1 MGGAMLPDIA
11 VLMPVYNPTPDEI
24 ARTLKSLRDQDE
36 PFHLFLVDD
45 GSPKKPDYSRLLQ
58 GMEHTLI
65 ELPVNQG
72 ITGALNAGLLAL
84 LEQPFSYIARIDC
97 GDIALPERFGRQK
110 RFMEAHPEL
119 AIIATDCQVINPH
132 LNGSFTGRGDGSPK
146 AIAREI
152 QYNSPL
158 PHPTMMIR
166 PDLFRQIGLYSN
178 AFDAAED
185 YELVRRAHSAGLALS
200 ILPEVLLLK
209 IEDSNS
215 ISQRKRKR
223 QLLSRL
229 QIQWKY
235 RDLGNIHSIAGM
247 IRTMLQL
254 VLPQKFL
261 YRIKL
266 LRGNFTG
273 RPRPA

>member
-1 MGGAMLPDIA
+1 MLPEIA

-24 ARTLKSLRDQDE
+24 QRTLKSLRDQDE
-36 PFHLFLVDD
+36 AFHLFLVDD
-45 GSPKKPDYSRLLQ
+45 GSPRKPDYAHLLD
-58 GMEHTLI
+58 GIEHTLI

-72 ITGALNAGLLAL
+72 ITGALNAGLAAL
-84 LEQPFSYIARIDC
+84 LRQPFNYIARIDC
-97 GDIALPERFGRQK
+97 GDMAMPERFGRQR

-119 AIIATDCQVINPH
+119 AIIGTDFQMINPH
-132 LNGSFTGRGDGSPK
+132 LNGSFTGRGDGSPE
-146 AIAREI
+146 AIARQI

-166 PDLFRQIGLYSN
+166 PDVFRQIGLYSN
-178 AFDAAED
+178 VYDAAED
-185 YELVRRAHSAGLALS
+185 YELVRRAHRAGLQLS

-235 RDLGNIHSIAGM
+235 RNLGNLHSIAGM
-247 IRTMLQL
+247 IRTMLQI
-254 VLPQKFL
+254 VLPQRLL

-266 LRGNFTG
+266 LRANITG
-273 RPRPA
+273 QPRPA